1 MSSKDLRALIEKL
14 KKVLNVLCGNCPYQ
28 NEEVWVNNREI
39 FISNIAK
46 KYPFLCRNPERAYLC
61 LKYLN
66 EAKKLREEIEH
77 SYPKDVDDAWIKYME
92 KRGFSREEIVS
103 MKQASVIAKA
113 TERVYHYCDHI
124 INTVR
129 EATRLVKVVEEYISR

>member
-28 NEEVWVNNREI
+28 NEEVWANNREI

>member
-1 MSSKDLRALIEKL
+1 MSSKDLKALIEKL
-14 KKVLNVLCGNCPYQ
+14 KKVLDVLCENCPYQ

>member
-1 MSSKDLRALIEKL
+1 MSSKDLKALIEKL
-14 KKVLNVLCGNCPYQ
+14 KKVLDVLCGNCPYQ

>member
-1 MSSKDLRALIEKL
+1 
-14 KKVLNVLCGNCPYQ
+14 
-28 NEEVWVNNREI
+28 REI